1 MKTLEA
7 RTKDLIPDFECMKR
21 STAFLLKEDVINNNT
36 HMVVSEGRIKYLGDI
51 LFDNALRSE
60 SIHYEFA
67 FGMAS
72 NLVTL
77 WIPSLKPVLLVVCGS
92 PH

>member
-1 MKTLEA
+1 
-7 RTKDLIPDFECMKR
+7 
-21 STAFLLKEDVINNNT
+21 
-36 HMVVSEGRIKYLGDI
+36 MVVSEGRIKYLGDI

-72 NLVTL
+72 NLVML
-77 WIPSLKPVLLVVCGS
+77 WIPSLKPVLLGVCGS